1 MKRGAW
7 WTRQPL
13 AVTRFVYAY
22 VVGRDLIHITC
33 KMVPEVTLH
42 RQYDSG
48 SVYEFRSRAVFVP
61 SGLSDQVGV
70 DVETDEDAVRA
81 ADSPHQPIPPGVAVF
96 EDNDRDAPTRACLW
110 ASVQDR
116 IDLDSPLEWSEAA
129 PDDCRRVRTPVVVAA
144 EGNAVLA
151 AYLAS
156 YGFPNDEIANALGVG
171 SRTVSQYLSDFR
183 KGER

>member
-1 MKRGAW
+1 
-7 WTRQPL
+7 
-13 AVTRFVYAY
+13 
-22 VVGRDLIHITC
+22 
-33 KMVPEVTLH
+33 MVSEVTLH
-42 RQYDSG
+42 SQYDSG
-48 SVYEFRSRAVFVP
+48 SIYEFRGRAVFVP
-61 SGLSDQVGV
+61 AGLPDQIGV

-81 ADSPHQPIPPGVAVF
+81 ADSPHRPIPPGVAVF
-96 EDNDRDAPTRACLW
+96 EDNDRDALTRACLW

-116 IDLDSPLEWSEAA
+116 TDLESPLEWSEAA
-129 PDDCRRVRTPVVVAA
+129 PDDCRRVRAPVVVAV

-171 SRTVSQYLSDFR
+171 SRTVSQYLSDFK

>member
-1 MKRGAW
+1 
-7 WTRQPL
+7 
-13 AVTRFVYAY
+13 
-22 VVGRDLIHITC
+22 
-33 KMVPEVTLH
+33 MVPEVTLH
-42 RQYDSG
+42 SQYDSG
-48 SVYEFRSRAVFVP
+48 SVYEFRGRAVFVP

-116 IDLDSPLEWSEAA
+116 IDLESPLEWSEAA
-129 PDDCRRVRTPVVVAA
+129 PDDCRRVRAPVVVAA